1 MLQYQIETNLLDVL
15 RNDWQSPENQQ
26 VALMTFDALFKLTEQ
41 CPENTY
47 KEGTKYQENFMN
59 KGGLEQLEC
68 LQEDGSREIYELSN
82 RMMAE
87 YFPSNVEEDDMR
99 NDTNN
104 PEQSN
109 FMI

>member
-1 MLQYQIETNLLDVL
+1 MEGVIAIKVLTNNLLAVSYTNGLLRIIQVSNFSVLIETNLLDVL

-68 LQEDGSREIYELSN
+68 L
-82 RMMAE
+82 
-87 YFPSNVEEDDMR
+87 
-99 NDTNN
+99 
-104 PEQSN
+104 
-109 FMI
+109 